1 MDILGGA
8 KREILHMQAER
19 NFNGGRYKEA
29 AEQYARLFEMVLESQ
44 DDALLAKYDER
55 LGDCYEKMDHHG
67 HRERVTDH
75 KKAAEHYVKAANRYR
90 KLQEY
95 EKAGVVYE
103 RGAKAFEE
111 FDDFKEAAEFY
122 RESAIMFIDVNDFV
136 NASYA
141 YNAAAAYYEKDGEYE
156 KAAKIYKDAAICDM
170 KVHDTASA
178 SLSFKKAAGSYEKAK
193 AWEKAID
200 AYAGSIGIDT
210 INRQYLDVADTYE
223 KMGACYWE
231 LNDSSNTVY
240 YNLKSGELRMNN
252 DDLKDAGINHR
263 KVGDVYN
270 ASGDYDKAVGYYL
283 SSAKIFFKANSPSQE
298 AVSFARAGKSYEAK
312 GEYENSGNQHLEA
325 GKANRLAGNE
335 ALAVDGYVS
344 AAEMHLK
351 AAAQGKDRRDAA
363 RLHMKAALAYS
374 EVKYYERAAD
384 AYNNHAKLLWAAGD
398 RDAAIAGWKKAA
410 EEYVKGGRVWEAAEA
425 YVCQEDYGR
434 GAELYDAYANE
445 LVKKKDAYGI
455 ALGSMEAGNCYRRL
469 GNESVMKARLDKAI
483 AQFWK
488 TIDENKAKG
497 DSKDALILL
506 GDAYRKTGEC
516 DQMLWEY
523 QRALDHYAKAEGYY
537 EKAGE
542 ADRLRLAK
550 GLRLK
555 AEAIK
560 AIDHGYYPKADE
572 LLAQAKEL
580 LDAAIE
586 AGGWKKEYAK
596 ILSENSAEAADL
608 REKIRLKPEIILD
621 IDRYSYTFANIPI
634 ILNITLTNNGKYTM
648 RSITFLEHL
657 PDEIKL
663 LRLPDS
669 VPEVEP
675 AGALTTHVEL
685 TPLKTGLYMMR
696 PIEVYYEDQK
706 AHKYVKACN
715 DMSLEVVERPPT
727 DYKNYVKALEV
738 FKKYSETQEANRNW
752 FQGGDG
758 YRQMAEVYGRFRS
771 DDALRGYYAKSV
783 ANYMKYAEE
792 RDADSKTQDKTLLKR
807 LADALWWAA
816 EGMRN
821 TDLLE
826 EASETYERT
835 VPLYQACRADNLAAR
850 SRAFKLKADGV
861 RAIKTGDYG
870 KAETKL
876 TESLGMFDEVVKSGG
891 YDEEGLAFL
900 QRNEDEA
907 RKLLA
912 DVMSKPDVRVDVS
925 CQPEAEVGE
934 SVTVK
939 AVVKNPLGFDI
950 RRVKAVPNVPA
961 GLELEDTP
969 PVITAIKSGGTAE
982 VSFRFKVVKPGE
994 YGFSPLEVT
1003 YIDDRDRNYMRSSG
1017 EAYFKT
1023 TGYRAAQKAD
1033 VPADAAVKRK
1043 DDVSLEADRYTNTFA
1058 GTPVLIN
1065 VTLSNNADYN
1075 VKGVTFLQHIPDH
1088 MNLGRLPEPIN
1099 QLQPGESRKLSV
1111 EVTPTRNGLHI
1122 IRPVE
1127 VYYEDPAGRRYV
1139 KASTEMSLEV
1149 MEKPPADYKNY
1160 QAAVDSY
1167 RKYAQTQ
1174 ETNRNWFQAG
1184 DGYRQMAEAYGKF
1197 RSDDA
1202 LRGYHMKAVENYG
1215 RYAAETE
1222 AQDESTLK
1230 RLADARWW
1238 IGLALT
1244 ETQDLRGAVESFN
1257 AASEAYRRSGQESL
1271 AKKADAMSRK
1281 NEGTMVLKTGDLA
1294 LAEARLNEAL
1304 KLLVEVS
1311 KAGGFDEDGLRF
1323 LQRSEADVR
1332 ATLDKMK
1339 TTPGIQVTVA
1349 GPGAASAGEA
1359 ATYQVTVRNPLNEQV
1374 LDVKPMIKPPDGLEI
1389 VENTRNIGELPAGG
1403 SGLAEF
1409 KLRAKRPGTYRFIP
1423 VEVSYTDLRGK
1434 TYMRGCN
1441 EVTLN
1446 VAAQEAG
1453 GQEGWK
1459 GTPSVSLEF
1468 PGPYDV
1474 KAGEDAEIEGVL
1486 ANEGEAPAA
1495 GIRFMGAGGD
1505 VEVIEA
1511 PEPVEHMPPKGR
1523 VAVKA
1528 TVRVPRGGTY
1538 KAKLIEFFYKDQQG
1552 RRFFKSSG
1560 ETTFRALG
1568 QALPE
1573 PNTHAPDVMSKL
1585 IAGTR
1590 GVPEGKITLVVSK
1603 SENHGD
1609 AALGMLDILARQR
1622 GIGGVYLSV
1631 TQPYEVVKASSGAKD
1646 VYYIDCISRMAGKG
1660 VPEKSDD
1667 VFFVENPSSLE
1678 EMSLYLDRLL
1688 VKVKS
1693 EKKFIFIDSLSSL
1706 LIYNTDKSV
1715 KEFTH
1720 YMINKI
1726 RLENLTGVILSIEK
1740 REAEDII
1747 RTISPMCDTEIR
1759 L

>member
-8 KREILHMQAER
+8 KREILHLQAER
-19 NFNGGRYKEA
+19 NFGGGRYREA
-29 AEQYARLFEMVLESQ
+29 AEQYARLFGMVLEIQ

-55 LGDCYEKMDHHG
+55 LGDCYEKRDHHG
-67 HRERVTDH
+67 HRERVVDH

-90 KLQEY
+90 KLGEY

-122 RESAIMFIDVNDFV
+122 RESATMFIDVNDFV

-141 YNAAAAYYEKDGEYE
+141 YNAAADYYEKDGEYE

-223 KMGACYWE
+223 KMGASYWE
-231 LNDSSNTVY
+231 MNDASNTVY

-270 ASGDYDKAVGYYL
+270 ASGEYDKAAGYYL
-283 SSAKIFFKANSPSQE
+283 SSARIFFKANSLSQE
-298 AVSFARAGKSYEAK
+298 AVSYARAGKSYEAK

-325 GKANRLAGNE
+325 GKANRQANNE
-335 ALAVDGYVS
+335 ALAVDGYVN
-344 AAEMHLK
+344 AAEMYLK
-351 AAAQGKDRRDAA
+351 AASSGKDKRDAA
-363 RLHMKAALAYS
+363 MLHMKAALAYS
-374 EVKYYERAAD
+374 EVKYYEKAAD
-384 AYNNHAKLLWAAGD
+384 AYNDHAKLLWAAGD

-410 EEYVKGGRVWEAAEA
+410 EEYVKGGKVWEAAEA

-434 GAELYDAYANE
+434 GAELYDSYANQ
-445 LVKKKDAYGI
+445 LIQKKDNYGA

-469 GNESVMKARLDKAI
+469 GNESIMKARLDRAI
-483 AQFWK
+483 AYFWK

-497 DSKDALILL
+497 SSKDTLLLL
-506 GDAYRKTGEC
+506 GDAYRKTAEC

-523 QRALDHYAKAEGYY
+523 QRALDHYVKAEEYY
-537 EKAGE
+537 EKAGDGE
-542 ADRLRLAK
+542 RLRLAK
-550 GLRLK
+550 GLGLK

-572 LLAQAKEL
+572 LLAQSKEL
-580 LDAAIE
+580 LDAAIQ

-596 ILSENSAEAADL
+596 ILSENAAEAADL
-608 REKIRLKPEIILD
+608 RDKIRLKPEIVLD

-634 ILNITLTNNGKYTM
+634 MLNITLTNNGKYTM

-657 PDEIKL
+657 PDDIKL
-663 LRLPDS
+663 LRLPDPVS
-669 VPEVEP
+669 DMES
-675 AGALTTHVEL
+675 AGAMTTHVEL

-715 DMSLEVVERPPT
+715 DMNLEVVERPPT
-727 DYKNYVKALEV
+727 DYKNYAKALEI
-738 FKKYSETQEANRNW
+738 FKKYSETQESNRNW
-752 FQGGDG
+752 FQAGDG

-771 DDALRGYYAKSV
+771 DDVLRGYYARSV
-783 ANYMKYAEE
+783 ASYMRYAQE
-792 RDADSKTQDKTLLKR
+792 RGSDAKGEDKTLLKR
-807 LADALWWAA
+807 LADSLWWAG
-816 EGMRN
+816 EGLRN
-821 TDLLE
+821 TDRLE
-826 EASETYERT
+826 EASETYEKS
-835 VPLYQACRADNLAAR
+835 VPLYRAYRADNLAAR
-850 SRAFKLKADGV
+850 SSAFKLKADGV

-870 KAETKL
+870 KAEVKL

-891 YDEEGLAFL
+891 YDEEGLTFL
-900 QRNEDEA
+900 QRNEDET
-907 RKLLA
+907 RKLLQ

-925 CQPEAEVGE
+925 CQPEAGVGE

-950 RRVKAVPNVPA
+950 RRVKAVPNVPP

-969 PVITAIKSGGTAE
+969 PVIPAIKSGGVAE
-982 VSFRFKVVKPGE
+982 VSFRFKVVKSGE

-1003 YIDDRDRNYMRSSG
+1003 YIDDRERSYMRSSG

-1023 TGYRAAQKAD
+1023 TGYAPTQEAD
-1033 VPADAAVKRK
+1033 SAADAAVKRR

-1065 VTLSNNADYN
+1065 VTLTNNAGYN

-1111 EVTPTRNGLHI
+1111 EVTPTKNGLHI

-1127 VYYEDPAGRRYV
+1127 VYYEDPAGRKYV

-1149 MEKPPADYKNY
+1149 MDKPPADYKNY

-1184 DGYRQMAEAYGKF
+1184 DGYRQMAETYGKF

-1202 LRGYHMKAVENYG
+1202 LKGYHMKAVENYG

-1238 IGLALT
+1238 IGLSLT
-1244 ETQDLRGAVESFN
+1244 ETQDLRGAAKSFDD
-1257 AASEAYRRSGQESL
+1257 ASEAYMRSGQESL
-1271 AKKADAMSRK
+1271 AKKADALSKK

-1294 LAEARLNEAL
+1294 LAEARLNESL
-1304 KLLVEVS
+1304 KLLIEVT
-1311 KAGGFDEDGLRF
+1311 KAGGFDEEGLRF

-1339 TTPGIQVTVA
+1339 TTPGIQVTVT
-1349 GPGAASAGEA
+1349 GPSAASAGEA
-1359 ATYQVTVRNPLNEQV
+1359 AVFQVTVKNPLNEGV
-1374 LDVKPMIKPPDGLEI
+1374 LDVKPMIKPPDGMEI

-1403 SGLAEF
+1403 AGLAEF
-1409 KLRAKRPGTYRFIP
+1409 KLRATKPGTYRFMP
-1423 VEVSYTDLRGK
+1423 VEVSYTDQQGK

-1446 VAAQEAG
+1446 VAAEGGAELG
-1453 GQEGWK
+1453 GQK
-1459 GTPSVSLEF
+1459 GAPSVCLEF
-1468 PGPYDV
+1468 PGPFEV
-1474 KAGEDAEIEGVL
+1474 NAAEEAVIRGVL
-1486 ANEGEAPAA
+1486 TNEGDAPAA

-1511 PEPVEHMPPKGR
+1511 PEPVEQMPPHSR
-1523 VAVKA
+1523 VEVKA
-1528 TVRVPRGGTY
+1528 RVRVPKGGTY
-1538 KAKLIEFFYKDQQG
+1538 KAKLIELFYKDQQG

-1560 ETTFRALG
+1560 ETTFRAQG
-1568 QALPE
+1568 QTLPE
-1573 PNTHAPDVMSKL
+1573 PKTEGPDVMSKL
-1585 IAGTR
+1585 MAGTR
-1590 GVPEGKITLVVSK
+1590 GAPEGRITLIISK

-1609 AALGMLDILARQR
+1609 AALGMLDILARQK

-1631 TQPYEVVKASSGAKD
+1631 TQPYEVIKASSRAED

-1688 VKVKS
+1688 GKVKS
-1693 EKKFIFIDSLSSL
+1693 ARKFILIDSLSSL
-1706 LIYNTDKSV
+1706 LIYNADKSV

-1740 REAEDII
+1740 REAEDIL